1 MPKLCEECYEP
12 VSSLVKIGENTF
24 CKQCIAN
31 NKFQKCPMQYCN
43 NIISLNG
50 YNDSYDIDILTCDL
64 CGYIVCKDCLTAF
77 KNIKYCVN
85 CT

>member
-12 VSSLVKIGENTF
+12 VSSLVKIGESTF
-24 CKQCIAN
+24 CNQCITN
-31 NKFQKCPMQYCN
+31 NKFQKCPMQYCS

-50 YNDSYDIDILTCDL
+50 YNDSYDIDIMTCDL
-64 CGYIVCKDCLTAF
+64 CGYAVCKQCLIAY
-77 KNIKYCVN
+77 KNIKYCIN